1 MSLQAPPPLPTIDFS
16 ATPTHSVNIPTGT
29 ISALIGQ
36 PPNTT
41 DDFYIVAYLLIAFGK
56 KTSPLEGALIPPL
69 APPGYVFESRATS
82 ILIGMSVSI
91 FLMFTFT
98 LVRLLIRFLNRGLQL
113 GLDDLFIVPG
123 AILAITWPVLQIL
136 AVVYGG
142 AGKHIWDLTY
152 EEYGY
157 FKRYTNLS
165 KIFFFV
171 AVGVV
176 KISICLFNR
185 RLTSMTSRK
194 WLLFNNIFLFLLVAY
209 ILVSLFWNIFSCSPA
224 WGGWDPIRLGKENRR
239 AVCFPVG
246 TSGSILSTVHVVMD
260 FGLLAVPLIVLWKV
274 KMGWKTR
281 GRLYV
286 VFAVGGGS
294 VIGSIFRQIEQA
306 KLKSDI
312 PWSFKALED
321 WTLVDLTLGV
331 IAASLPVLSAIIPA
345 KWKSLHTS
353 STYKL
358 PSQVGSHPLSNPG
371 HYARSRFQGKN
382 GKESK
387 TGISRCAKGV
397 HGDTFGESEEN
408 IVRTDVIEL
417 SFQSKGDLER
427 GEGMDYKEE
436 CERCESGDSGSGSG
450 SGKGRESRSGS
461 RCGNGNG
468 NGNGEG
474 SSAGERLKRSF
485 SKNRSRGNSTDRGLD
500 KGTSEWH
507 GGKGQYG
514 NKVEIGR
521 DE

>member
-1 MSLQAPPPLPTIDFS
+1 M
-16 ATPTHSVNIPTGT
+16 
-29 ISALIGQ
+29 
-36 PPNTT
+36 
-41 DDFYIVAYLLIAFGK
+41 
-56 KTSPLEGALIPPL
+56 
-69 APPGYVFESRATS
+69 
-82 ILIGMSVSI
+82 
-91 FLMFTFT
+91 
-98 LVRLLIRFLNRGLQL
+98 
-113 GLDDLFIVPG
+113 
-123 AILAITWPVLQIL
+123 
-136 AVVYGG
+136 
-142 AGKHIWDLTY
+142 
-152 EEYGY
+152 
-157 FKRYTNLS
+157 
-165 KIFFFV
+165 
-171 AVGVV
+171 
-176 KISICLFNR
+176 
-185 RLTSMTSRK
+185 
-194 WLLFNNIFLFLLVAY
+194 
-209 ILVSLFWNIFSCSPA
+209 
-224 WGGWDPIRLGKENRR
+224 
-239 AVCFPVG
+239 
-246 TSGSILSTVHVVMD
+246 
-260 FGLLAVPLIVLWKV
+260 
-274 KMGWKTR
+274 
-281 GRLYV
+281 

-312 PWSFKALED
+312 PCKCDCLPLACLGPRISSSLPVPGISFFEPRMRYHSKNKKLTQTTGSFKALED

-436 CERCESGDSGSGSG
+436 CEGCESGDSGSGSG